1 MTTSID
7 VLGIGNA
14 IVDILA
20 RTDDDFL
27 IAQSLAK
34 GSMRLIDE
42 GQAEA
47 LYAKMGPT
55 EEISGGSGANT
66 IAGVA
71 SLGGRAAYI
80 GKVKD
85 DHLGRRFAHD
95 IRATGV
101 GFDTRPAT
109 AGAAT
114 ARCFILVTPD
124 GERTMNTFLGTCQA
138 LDESDVDERLV
149 EAAKITYLE
158 GYLWD
163 PPAAKAAFR
172 KAAGIARA
180 KGRRVALTLSDS
192 FCVERYRGEF
202 LDLMRSGA
210 VDTLFANE
218 HELKA
223 LYTTADFASALE
235 ALRADVKLAAVTRS
249 EKGCVIVEGP
259 KTVEVPAAPVEAV
272 VDTTGAGDLFAAGFL
287 YGLAK
292 DLGHER
298 SGQLGALAAAEV
310 ISHIGARPLVNLR
323 EHALANRL
331 L

>member
-1 MTTSID
+1 MTPQFD

-20 RTDDDFL
+20 RTEDDFL
-27 IAQSLAK
+27 IRQKLVK

-42 GQAEA
+42 GEA
-47 LYAKMGPT
+47 TGLYDQMGPT

-71 SLGGRAAYI
+71 ALGGKAAYI

-95 IRATGV
+95 IRAAGV
-101 GFDTRPAT
+101 SFTTVPAT
-109 AGAAT
+109 EGLAT

-138 LDESDVDERLV
+138 LDENDVDPVLV
-149 EAAKITYLE
+149 ESAKITYLE

-163 PPAAKAAFR
+163 PPAAKSAFR
-172 KAAGIARA
+172 KAATIARA
-180 KGRRVALTLSDS
+180 KGRRVALTLSDT
-192 FCVERYRGEF
+192 FCVERYRDEF
-202 LDLMRSGA
+202 IDLLRTGT

-223 LYTTADFASALE
+223 LYATADFSTALE
-235 ALRADVKLAAVTRS
+235 ALRADARLAAVTRS
-249 EKGCVIVEGP
+249 EKGCVIVEG
-259 KTVEVPAAPVEAV
+259 KTTLEVPAAPVETV

-287 YGLAK
+287 YGLAHG
-292 DLGHER
+292 LGHER
-298 SGQLGALAAAEV
+298 SGRLGGLAAAEI
-310 ISHIGARPLVNLR
+310 ISHIGARPLVDLKS
-323 EHALANRL
+323 LAAENGL